1 MTKNN
6 FLKATIEKN
15 VESNLKTGMILK
27 LDNKKMICEH
37 IIKYNGRDVY
47 LFDNGDAL
55 YKETIVNNILECKN
69 NKNEWKI
76 IS

>member
-1 MTKNN
+1 MAKNN

-37 IIKYNGRDVY
+37 IINHNGKVTY
-47 LFDNGDAL
+47 LFDNGDAF
-55 YKETIVNNILECKN
+55 YKETIVEHIVRCQNAK
-69 NKNEWKI
+69 KEWKV
-76 IS
+76 S